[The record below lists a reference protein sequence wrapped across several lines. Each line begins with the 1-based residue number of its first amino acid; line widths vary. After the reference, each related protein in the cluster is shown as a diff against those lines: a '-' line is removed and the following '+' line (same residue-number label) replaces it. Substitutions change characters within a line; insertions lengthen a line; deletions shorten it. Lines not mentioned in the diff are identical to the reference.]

1 MPFIEDIKI
10 LCVKC
15 GNISQSELARRLGE
29 SPQNLYLK
37 LKRNSIKDS
46 DLKQIALAL
55 NCKAEIVYKD
65 IETGKEI
72 IISNL

>member
-1 MPFIEDIKI
+1 MSFVEDIKI

-15 GNISQSELARRLGE
+15 GNMSQSELARRLGE

-72 IISNL
+72 LISNL

>member
-10 LCVKC
+10 LCVKR
-15 GNISQSELARRLGE
+15 GKISQSELARRLGE
-29 SPQNLYLK
+29 SPQNFYLR

-72 IISNL
+72 LISNL

>member
-15 GNISQSELARRLGE
+15 GNISQSELARRLCE
-29 SPQNLYLK
+29 RPQNLYLK

-72 IISNL
+72 LISNL

>member
-1 MPFIEDIKI
+1 MPFIEDIKV

-29 SPQNLYLK
+29 SPQNLYLR

-55 NCKAEIVYKD
+55 NCKVEIVYKD

-72 IISNL
+72 LISNL

>member
-1 MPFIEDIKI
+1 MSFIEDIKI
-10 LCVKC
+10 LCVKR
-15 GNISQSELARRLGE
+15 GNVSQSELARRLGE

-46 DLKQIALAL
+46 DLKQTASAL
-55 NCKAEIVYKD
+55 NCKVEIIYKD

-72 IISNL
+72 LISNL

>member
-29 SPQNLYLK
+29 SPQNLYLR

-46 DLKQIALAL
+46 DLKQTALAL
-55 NCKAEIVYKD
+55 NCKVEIIYKD
-65 IETGKEI
+65 IETGNEVLR
-72 IISNL
+72 SEL